1 MITIKSNSQSI
12 AVKSRH
18 EIKLIQEAGR
28 IVAGVHNLMIKTVE
42 PGMSTLDLDQLAEQ
56 FIRKAGALPTFKG
69 YYGFPAT
76 LCTSINEE
84 VVHGIPKAD
93 RILKDGDVISLDCGA
108 TYKGFIA
115 DSAITLP
122 IGNVPE
128 DIIQLLKATDEGLHA
143 GIQAMRPG
151 NRIIDVAAA
160 VEDIGIHYGYGIV
173 KNYGGHGVGKNLHE
187 EPFIPNY
194 RTENTG
200 PEIRP
205 GNVMAIEPMFNLG
218 TADVETL
225 EDQWTVVTK
234 DRKPSAHF
242 EHTIIVTEDGP
253 LIATL
258 RDNL

>member
-1 MITIKSNSQSI
+1 MINPHSQSI

-18 EIKLIQEAGR
+18 DIKLILEAGK
-28 IVAGVHNLMIKTVE
+28 IVAGVHNLMIKTVK
-42 PGMSTLDLDQLAEQ
+42 PGMSTLELDQLAEQ
-56 FIRKAGALPTFKG
+56 FIRKHGALPTFKG
-69 YYGFPAT
+69 YHGFPGT

-84 VVHGIPKAD
+84 VVHGIPSAD

-108 TYKGFIA
+108 TYKGWIA
-115 DSAITLP
+115 DTAITLP
-122 IGNVPE
+122 VG
-128 DIIQLLKATDEGLHA
+128 DIPDEILKLLSATDEGLHA
-143 GIQAMRPG
+143 GIQAMRAG
-151 NRIIDVAAA
+151 NRIHDVSAA
-160 VEDIGIHYGYGIV
+160 VEDVGLKYGYGIV
-173 KNYGGHGVGKNLHE
+173 QNYGGHGVGKNLHE

-194 RTENTG
+194 RTDNPG

-225 EDQWTVVTK
+225 DDKWTVVTK

-242 EHTIIVTEDGP
+242 EHTIVVTDDGP
-253 LIATL
+253 VIATL